1 MNFITILLL
10 LTAASSSD
18 TTATTTK
25 HPLSKENRALQS
37 ENEKLMNMLHDAI
50 EGKGHKRQAFVKK
63 KDFLMQENAR
73 LMNELEEELDGTEL
87 DVVESEDKSLIKQ
100 AQNQKDIQE
109 ENDMLS
115 KENERLMK
123 LVEESMSH
131 AKKGFTE
138 DEESRFL
145 IEENQKLMSQIRETM
160 KDNSK
165 ERRELEQPPPKKQ
178 NGGLSFFTKL
188 FAFIGAGYLLYNLYA
203 MVAAYIHI
211 EKFSKVMEETNFER
225 ERLEV

>member
-1 MNFITILLL
+1 MHFITIFILLIG
-10 LTAASSSD
+10 ASSSD
-18 TTATTTK
+18 TTTSTE
-25 HPLSKENRALQS
+25 HPLSKENRALQL

-50 EGKGHKRQAFVKK
+50 QGKGHKRQNLVKK

-100 AQNQKDIQE
+100 AQNQKSISK

-123 LVEESMSH
+123 LIEESLSH
-131 AKKGFTE
+131 AKKGFSQ

-145 IEENQKLMSQIRETM
+145 IEENQKLMGQIREAM
-160 KDNSK
+160 QDSSE
-165 ERRELEQPPPKKQ
+165 ERRGLEQPPPKKQ
-178 NGGLSFFTKL
+178 NGALSFFTKL
-188 FAFIGAGYLLYNLYA
+188 FAFIGAGYLIYNLYA
-203 MVAAYIHI
+203 MVTAHTHI
-211 EKFSKVMEETNFER
+211 DKFSKEMEETNFER